1 MEVATP
7 TTPNPSKLEGNKES
21 VYHGQLGDAEIEGLK
36 RVHSEVFELILPMD
50 NDGKEYA
57 VGYVKKPTRKIIE
70 ATDGLIQRQ
79 PIKGKELALELLW
92 IAGDERIKTVD
103 ELFYAA
109 AELITGLIQ
118 VRQGIIKKK

>member
-1 MEVATP
+1 MEV
-7 TTPNPSKLEGNKES
+7 TTPNPSKLEGNEES
-21 VYHGQLGDAEIEGLK
+21 VYHGQLGEAEIEGLK
-36 RVHSEVFELILPMD
+36 RVHGEVFELILPMD

>member
-1 MEVATP
+1 MEVA
-7 TTPNPSKLEGNKES
+7 SKKS
-21 VYHGQLGDAEIEGLK
+21 AVYYGQLVDAEIEGLK
-36 RVHSEVFELILPMD
+36 RVHGEVFELILPMD